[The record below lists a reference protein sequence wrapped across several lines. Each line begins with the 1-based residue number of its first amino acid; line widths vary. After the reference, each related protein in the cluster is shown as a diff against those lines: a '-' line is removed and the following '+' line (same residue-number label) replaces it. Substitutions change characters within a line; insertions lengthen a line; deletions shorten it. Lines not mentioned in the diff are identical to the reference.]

1 MSRVKVLAF
10 VFVSIMFCSV
20 AAFAQS
26 PVEKNPPAVEE
37 KAQEKQMANEQIGSL
52 VMQMMNGMQKQMV
65 ATSDGGVVVM
75 AGHKL
80 FKYDKDL
87 NLVKEVELKTRVELT
102 FDAGSMQDM
111 MKSMKGKY
119 GKKDKM
125 KEESQDTE
133 NK

>member
-1 MSRVKVLAF
+1 M
-10 VFVSIMFCSV
+10 
-20 AAFAQS
+20 
-26 PVEKNPPAVEE
+26 
-37 KAQEKQMANEQIGSL
+37 
-52 VMQMMNGMQKQMV
+52 KQMV
-65 ATSDGGVVVM
+65 ATSDGGVIVM

-102 FDAGSMQDM
+102 FDAGSLQDM